1 MTVKCPRCRHD
12 NPSETKFCGH
22 CAAPLDP
29 AALPTE
35 TFQAPV
41 RELETGAIFAG
52 RYRVVEELGRK
63 RLASL

>member
-12 NPSETKFCGH
+12 NPADTRFCGN

-29 AALPTE
+29 ALLPTE

-41 RELETGAIFAG
+41 RELETGSVFAG